1 MAIRWIVGIANRD
14 GRVLIAKLRNRE
26 SLIPRMQWT
35 FPYIVLKEEESPRTA
50 VKRLFGDM
58 LGLTVEAGKF
68 LLKSVPS
75 ENPKIE
81 QYFYEVKYKIGNVA
95 HTKDFSEFTWVL
107 PTQVL
112 KYFTTS
118 LSKDLMDYLRSLEKG
133 GKGIIYQ

>member
-1 MAIRWIVGIANRD
+1 MAIRWIMGIAHRD

-26 SLIPRMQWT
+26 LLIPRMQWT

-50 VKRLFGDM
+50 VKRLFGET
-58 LGLTVEAGKF
+58 LGLNVEAGKF
-68 LLKSVPS
+68 LLKSIPS

-81 QYFYEVKYKIGNVA
+81 QYFYEVKYKSGNVIN
-95 HTKDFSEFTWVL
+95 TKDFSEFTWIL

-118 LSKDLMDYLRSLEKG
+118 LSRDLMDYLRSLEKG
-133 GKGIIYQ
+133 GEGVIFQ